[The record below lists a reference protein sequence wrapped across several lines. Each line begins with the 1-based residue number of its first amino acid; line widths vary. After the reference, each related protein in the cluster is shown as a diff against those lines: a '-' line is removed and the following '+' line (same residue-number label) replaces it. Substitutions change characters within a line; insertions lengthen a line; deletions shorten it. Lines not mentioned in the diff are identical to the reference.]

1 MVAKVALSGY
11 DCHSMNGN
19 YESKKHWADKGALL
33 LLFIA
38 ALLIARFI
46 VISRSSITLSE
57 PIRLDYGG
65 LSVSIP
71 TGNGWQN
78 GEKWKYQ
85 ENTFVIGSFLTT
97 GPDNVSALVSCR
109 YQLTPPTGTP
119 EVLFGE
125 KASAVGGVIADTGQI
140 EKSRANLAGDTLIID
155 WVHIK
160 TPKTLFDTFFGV
172 VQLPSK
178 HRLDIEVYQGVGET
192 DLAEEI
198 FKAVVNSL
206 EFTDTRL
213 LENGCK
219 VVTEIKNRGLDS
231 FLGSNVPEASSLGNR
246 RREAFFLIKNTSGNP
261 IGFTMEVLGSRF
273 ASASEMPRN
282 GDVSADAAPKTQ
294 LSMLAASFYYIRNR
308 YDNRQAALFQSDNS
322 FDKFVWKSETHT
334 SSGSSGTEMVLG
346 KEGIM
351 AVRKVGRRTEE
362 KLCQI
367 SSAAIPDILSEL
379 IFSQMLDSNQKEIF
393 VDIIGNDSD
402 IIPTFISRIENPQ
415 SAASQHGKSSA
426 AFVEESAYAF
436 RVKLLNGKG
445 FSEQVYLNNRGQIQG
460 RLLQQESIY
469 TVERT
474 DTENILSEFPEQGSY
489 ILQRKNDV
497 FGQNLLLENS
507 E

>member
-1 MVAKVALSGY
+1 MIAI
-11 DCHSMNGN
+11 SMNGN
-19 YESKKHWADKGALL
+19 YESKKHWADKVALL

-38 ALLIARFI
+38 ALLIARLI
-46 VISRSSITLSE
+46 VISRSAITLSE

-85 ENTFVIGSFLTT
+85 ENAFVIGSFLTT

-109 YQLTPPTGTP
+109 YQLMPSTDTT
-119 EVLFGE
+119 EALFEE
-125 KASAVGGVIADTGQI
+125 KASAVGGVIADKGQL
-140 EKSRANLAGDTLIID
+140 EKSRANSAGDTIIID
-155 WVHIK
+155 WVHVK

-172 VQLPSK
+172 AQMPSR
-178 HRLDIEVYQGVGET
+178 HQLDIEVYQGVGET
-192 DLAEEI
+192 DLAEEV

-213 LENGCK
+213 LENGHK
-219 VVTEIKNRGLDS
+219 VVTEIKTRGLDS
-231 FLGSNVPEASSLGNR
+231 FLGAHVPEASSLSNR
-246 RREAFFLIKNTSGNP
+246 NREAFFLIKDTSENP
-261 IGFTMEVLGSRF
+261 IGFTMDVLGSRF
-273 ASASEMPRN
+273 APAPEMPRN
-282 GDVSADAAPKTQ
+282 DDVPADAAPKTQ
-294 LSMLAASFYYIRNR
+294 LNMLAANFYYIRSR

-334 SSGSSGTEMVLG
+334 SSGSSGTEMILD

-351 AVRKVGRRTEE
+351 TVRKVGRRPEE

-367 SSAAIPDILSEL
+367 SFAAIPDILGEL
-379 IFSQMLDSNQKEIF
+379 IFSQMLDGNQKEIF
-393 VDIIGNDSD
+393 IDIISNDSD
-402 IIPTFISRIENPQ
+402 IIPAFISRIEKPQ

-426 AFVEESAYAF
+426 AFVEDSAYAF
-436 RVKLLNGKG
+436 RVNLLNGKG
-445 FSEQVYLNNRGQIQG
+445 FSEQVYLDSQGQIQG

-474 DTENILSEFPEQGSY
+474 DTENILSEFPEQGGY

-497 FGQNLLLENS
+497 FGQNQPPENS